1 MELNHF
7 MWNCNSK
14 KSFSFQNNIYI
25 RLSGN
30 PTNNFK
36 FSIANIFSRRFFNA
50 GLFFYIHVNI
60 FKLWVKLKW
69 LTCIPSR
76 KGFRKWNLCGYR
88 TLHYE
93 IYRLQ
98 KMNLW
103 TCSIMQHSCVST
115 EFHGILLVDQ
125 KIIDKHLQ

>member
-1 MELNHF
+1 

-14 KSFSFQNNIYI
+14 KSFLFQNNIYI

-36 FSIANIFSRRFFNA
+36 FSIANIFSRRFFNG

-69 LTCIPSR
+69 LTVYPLERGLGNETCVVIGHCTM
-76 KGFRKWNLCGYR
+76 KFIGCKKWTFER
-88 TLHYE
+88 AA
-93 IYRLQ
+93 
-98 KMNLW
+98 
-103 TCSIMQHSCVST
+103 
-115 EFHGILLVDQ
+115 
-125 KIIDKHLQ
+125 